1 MKNYE
6 KLQAVLREIFEID
19 KADLDFGIYRIM
31 NQKRDDVNKFIEK
44 QLPKD
49 IKKILS
55 QTQSKDSVQLQQ
67 DLDKLGSDL
76 DNAGVVRESSPK
88 YLELKKMIEAS
99 VDLTAM
105 EQEIFSHLTNFF
117 KRYYNEGD
125 FISQRRYK
133 KDVYAIPYEG
143 EEVKLHW
150 ANADQYYIK
159 TSEYLKNYSF
169 VLPDGKKVTFQLKE
183 ASTEQNNNKTQ
194 GDGERRFAIYEEN
207 PLEVDGNTLT
217 INFTYELHKKSV
229 KQDALMKEAF
239 ETISSNLPVE
249 FAEIC
254 ASGSAPTEKNKNR
267 TLLEKHLNDYV
278 SRNTF
283 DYFIHKDLGGFLRRE
298 LDFYIKNEILFIDD
312 INTEN
317 QAFFTSQLSKIKA
330 FKTVADKIITFLTQI
345 EDFQKKL
352 WLKKKF
358 VIRTDYC
365 ITLDKIPAKY
375 YEEIFSNA
383 EQMQEW
389 KSLFGIECSLNNSQL
404 KINKEAPISL
414 DELTI
419 DNLPLTIK
427 YAVLDTKFFS
437 EAFKD
442 KLIAE
447 FYNLDEETNGL
458 LINSENFQ
466 ALNLMQEKYRERIS
480 AEVIDPPYNTGGDG
494 FIYKDNFKSSSWLT
508 FMKERLEL
516 GRELLHSNGN
526 ISINIDENEENNLNQ
541 IITSIFGEENNLGKI
556 IWDKR
561 NPKGDA
567 NGIAT
572 QHEYIQI
579 ANKNFAQ
586 SRNVESFLNRKKN
599 NAQEILNKAASLKRK
614 YKTITDEAKKEFR
627 DFMKNHSSLSGGE
640 KAYNLLDESGE
651 PFQSVSMAWPNK
663 DKAPADYFTPLIHP
677 ITKKE
682 CSVPSRGWRNPSSTM
697 GSLLKKDLILFGKDE
712 TTQPRRKYFLRDN
725 IYENLPSLYYF
736 GGSDD
741 ELFKNLDIEFP
752 NPKPIKETK
761 YLVETITSHQSN
773 PFVLDYF
780 AGSGTLAHSI
790 IQLNR
795 DENITKKYRF
805 ILIDMGVYF
814 NSTLKFRTLRAIY
827 SDNWKNGKP
836 QDTEGISQLFKYQVL
851 ESYEDTLN
859 NLVLAQKDLGE
870 LGFDEE
876 AQEEY
881 LLQYML
887 DVESRDHLF
896 NVELFKNPF
905 DYKLKVTE
913 NNELIPTKVD
923 LVETFN
929 YLIGLYVEHIQRTK
943 DIKFVEG
950 TTREGVKT
958 LVIWRNLETTSNKET
973 EEVFRRL
980 FESERTS
987 EFHQIYINGDH
998 NLTNF
1003 RTGEDQFKVK
1013 MIEETFFKKMFNI

>member
-31 NQKRDDVNKFIEK
+31 NQKREDVNQFIEK

-49 IKKILS
+49 IKEILS

-67 DLDKLGSDL
+67 DLDKLGTSL

-88 YLELKKMIEAS
+88 YLELQKAIEAS

-117 KRYYNEGD
+117 KRYYKEGD

-169 VLPDGKKVTFQLKE
+169 VLPHDKKVVFQLKE

-194 GDGERRFAIYEEN
+194 GDGERRFAIYEEE
-207 PLEVDGNTLT
+207 PIEVDGNNLA

-239 ETISSNLPVE
+239 ETISSNLPVD

-254 ASGSAPTEKNKNR
+254 ASGSAPTEKNKSR
-267 TLLEKHLNDYV
+267 TLVEKHLNDYV

-283 DYFIHKDLGGFLRRE
+283 DYFIHKELGGFLRRE

-317 QAFFTSQLSKIKA
+317 PAFFTAQLSKIKA
-330 FKTVADKIITFLTQI
+330 FKTVADKIVTFLAQI

-365 ITLDKIPAKY
+365 ITMDKIPAKY
-375 YEEIFSNA
+375 YEEIFNNE

-389 KSLFGIECSLNNSQL
+389 QSLFSFQCSLNNSQL
-404 KINKEAPISL
+404 KINEDSPISL
-414 DELTI
+414 NELSE
-419 DNLPLTIK
+419 DNLPPSIK

-437 EAFKD
+437 EEFKD
-442 KLIAE
+442 KLMAE

-466 ALNLMQEKYRERIS
+466 ALNLMQEKYNEKIS
-480 AEVIDPPYNTGGDG
+480 TVYIDPPYNTDSNSILYKNNFKDSSWLSFMNQVLNLSKILEKVNGNHIVAIDEAENFHLKRLLKDIFPLKKVKDISIIHNPGGTMSKNISTSGENAMFCYDDKVESIAKEIRDDNPDIRDLMNTAKGKTKNYLRESSKTCFYPILVKNLNVIGVGDVCDDDFHPKRNETKDG
-494 FIYKDNFKSSSWLT
+494 VIYVYPIDNDGVERKWVLGRETVEKHLDELHPYFDETAKVVRIRRIKNKINFKSIWTKKKYSAKKYGT
-508 FMKERLEL
+508 
-516 GRELLHSNGN
+516 ELLGD
-526 ISINIDENEENNLNQ
+526 IVPY
-541 IITSIFGEENNLGKI
+541 TKI
-556 IWDKR
+556 IDPLF
-561 NPKGDA
+561 PK
-567 NGIAT
+567 
-572 QHEYIQI
+572 
-579 ANKNFAQ
+579 
-586 SRNVESFLNRKKN
+586 S
-599 NAQEILNKAASLKRK
+599 
-614 YKTITDEAKKEFR
+614 
-627 DFMKNHSSLSGGE
+627 
-640 KAYNLLDESGE
+640 
-651 PFQSVSMAWPNK
+651 
-663 DKAPADYFTPLIHP
+663 IH
-677 ITKKE
+677 
-682 CSVPSRGWRNPSSTM
+682 
-697 GSLLKKDLILFGKDE
+697 
-712 TTQPRRKYFLRDN
+712 
-725 IYENLPSLYYF
+725 
-736 GGSDD
+736 
-741 ELFKNLDIEFP
+741 
-752 NPKPIKETK
+752 
-761 YLVETITSHQSN
+761 LVEDCVYAGLNNNTG
-773 PFVLDYF
+773 FVLDYF
-780 AGSGTLAHSI
+780 GGSGTTAHAVI
-790 IQLNR
+790 RLNKKLPNQ
-795 DENITKKYRF
+795 ELNNKYLLVEIGEHFYTVTKPRVQK
-805 ILIDMGVYF
+805 V
-814 NSTLKFRTLRAIY
+814 IY

-870 LGFDEE
+870 LGFDED

-896 NVELFKNPF
+896 NIEIFKNPF

-987 EFHQIYINGDH
+987 EFDQIYINGDH

-1013 MIEETFFKKMFNI
+1013 MIEETFFNKMFNVNEL

>member
-1 MKNYE
+1 MKNYD

-49 IKKILS
+49 IKEILS

-67 DLDKLGSDL
+67 DLDKLGTDL

-159 TSEYLKNYSF
+159 TSEYLKDYSF
-169 VLPDGKKVTFQLKE
+169 VLPNGKKVTFQLKE

-194 GDGERRFAIYEEN
+194 GDGERRFAIYEEE
-207 PLEVDGNTLT
+207 PIEVVGDNLA

-229 KQDALMKEAF
+229 KQDALMKKAF
-239 ETISSNLPVE
+239 EKISSNIPVE

-254 ASGSAPTEKNKNR
+254 ASGSAPTENNKNR
-267 TLLEKHLNDYV
+267 TLVEKHLNDYV

-317 QAFFTSQLSKIKA
+317 PAFFTAQLSKIKA
-330 FKTVADKIITFLTQI
+330 FKTVADKIVTFLAQI

-383 EQMQEW
+383 EQLKEW
-389 KSLFGIECSLNNSQL
+389 ENLFSVKCELNNGKLTINDQTVVLSEINNSQSTT
-404 KINKEAPISL
+404 INNSSF
-414 DELTI
+414 TI
-419 DNLPLTIK
+419 HNYL
-427 YAVLDTKFFS
+427 VLDTKFFS

-466 ALNLMQEKYRERIS
+466 ALNLMQEKYNKNID
-480 AEVIDPPYNTGGDG
+480 VIYGDPPYNA
-494 FIYKDNFKSSSWLT
+494 KSSEIVYKNSFKHSSWIS
-508 FMKERLEL
+508 FMHDRVSKAAFLKKKR
-516 GRELLHSNGN
+516 GA
-526 ISINIDENEENNLNQ
+526 IITAIDENEGFNLIKVLDGMYPQWSKTVVTILHNPAGVQGDNFSYSHEYAIFMFENLKH
-541 IITSIFGEENNLGKI
+541 IIGKTKREKVSTEPFRD
-556 IWDKR
+556 WGPTGTR
-561 NPKGDA
+561 NPKGNTFYPIFVDLKGENIIGFGEPCEA
-567 NGIAT
+567 DFHPKHQNINKDDCIEIYPIGDEGDERKWVFARDTVDDILEDLSVTKNNGFFQIIRKKTKGSYKTVWNDRLYYANIYGSKLLNNIIGQKRFDFPKSVFTVKDCINAISQIQKGNGI
-572 QHEYIQI
+572 I
-579 ANKNFAQ
+579 
-586 SRNVESFLNRKKN
+586 
-599 NAQEILNKAASLKRK
+599 
-614 YKTITDEAKKEFR
+614 
-627 DFMKNHSSLSGGE
+627 
-640 KAYNLLDESGE
+640 
-651 PFQSVSMAWPNK
+651 
-663 DKAPADYFTPLIHP
+663 
-677 ITKKE
+677 
-682 CSVPSRGWRNPSSTM
+682 
-697 GSLLKKDLILFGKDE
+697 
-712 TTQPRRKYFLRDN
+712 
-725 IYENLPSLYYF
+725 
-736 GGSDD
+736 
-741 ELFKNLDIEFP
+741 
-752 NPKPIKETK
+752 
-761 YLVETITSHQSN
+761 
-773 PFVLDYF
+773 LDYF
-780 AGSGTLAHSI
+780 AGSGTTAHATI
-790 IQLNR
+790 KLNR
-795 DENITKKYRF
+795 EDQGNRKY
-805 ILIDMGVYF
+805 IMLEMGSYF
-814 NSTLKFRTLRAIY
+814 NTATKPRVQKVIY
-827 SDNWKNGKP
+827 SDNWINGKP

-859 NLVLAQKDLGE
+859 NLFLAQKDLGS
-870 LGFDEE
+870 LGFDDE

-896 NVELFKNPF
+896 NVEIFKNPF

-929 YLIGLYVEHIQRTK
+929 YLIGLYVEHIQRVK

-950 TTREGVKT
+950 TTREGIKT

-1013 MIEETFFKKMFNI
+1013 MIEETFFNKMFNVNVL

>member
-1 MKNYE
+1 MKNYD

-31 NQKRDDVNKFIEK
+31 NQKRNDINKFIEK

-49 IKKILS
+49 IKEILS
-55 QTQSKDSVQLQQ
+55 QTQSKDSVQLQTELEEMGRN
-67 DLDKLGSDL
+67 LDA
-76 DNAGVVRESSPK
+76 AGVERESASK
-88 YLELKKMIEAS
+88 YLELKNRVEAS

-169 VLPDGKKVTFQLKE
+169 VLPNGKKVTFQLKE

-194 GDGERRFAIYEEN
+194 GEGERRFAIYEEE
-207 PLEVDGNTLT
+207 PIVVDGNTLA

-229 KQDALMKEAF
+229 KQEALMKDAF
-239 ETISSNLPVE
+239 DTISSNIPVE

-254 ASGSAPTEKNKNR
+254 ASGSAPTEKNKSR
-267 TLLEKHLNDYV
+267 SLLEKHLNDYV
-278 SRNTF
+278 SRNSF

-317 QAFFTSQLSKIKA
+317 PAFFTAQLSKIKA
-330 FKTVADKIITFLTQI
+330 FKTVADKIVTFLAQI

-365 ITLDKIPAKY
+365 ITLDRIPEKY
-375 YEEIFSNA
+375 HQEIIENKTQI
-383 EQMQEW
+383 EEW
-389 KSLFGIECSLNNSQL
+389 KELFDV
-404 KINKEAPISL
+404 KVNKVEDL
-414 DELTI
+414 VFEQFL
-419 DNLPLTIK
+419 
-427 YAVLDTKFFS
+427 VLDTKHFS
-437 EAFKD
+437 DEFKD

-466 ALNLMQEKYRERIS
+466 ALNLMQDKYNENIKS
-480 AEVIDPPYNTGGDG
+480 SYQDPPYNTSASEI
-494 FIYKDNFKSSSWLT
+494 IYKNSFKHSSWLS
-508 FMKERLEL
+508 FINDRLILTKSLLKNDGLLCVTIDDFEFYKLKNLIENIALNHL
-516 GRELLHSNGN
+516 GTVVIRNNPAGRSTTSG
-526 ISINIDENEENNLNQ
+526 ISITHEYALFYGLSDLSKVGRLSRNQKQLDRYKELDEIGPFEWVNYRKPGSMKSESPTMFYPIGIINDKVVLPDIEFNPDTQEWKFMEDSKKFDKILYPIDENNQERRWRWGIERFKNEINHLKVDKDRFGEAAIYSKGRLNEAGILPFTWWEDKKYSSTAYGTNLVKDLFVKLQ
-541 IITSIFGEENNLGKI
+541 SFAYPKSIFAVKDSL
-556 IWDKR
+556 R
-561 NPKGDA
+561 VL
-567 NGIAT
+567 
-572 QHEYIQI
+572 QV
-579 ANKNFAQ
+579 NKN
-586 SRNVESFLNRKKN
+586 
-599 NAQEILNKAASLKRK
+599 
-614 YKTITDEAKKEFR
+614 
-627 DFMKNHSSLSGGE
+627 
-640 KAYNLLDESGE
+640 
-651 PFQSVSMAWPNK
+651 
-663 DKAPADYFTPLIHP
+663 
-677 ITKKE
+677 
-682 CSVPSRGWRNPSSTM
+682 
-697 GSLLKKDLILFGKDE
+697 E
-712 TTQPRRKYFLRDN
+712 TV
-725 IYENLPSLYYF
+725 
-736 GGSDD
+736 
-741 ELFKNLDIEFP
+741 LDI
-752 NPKPIKETK
+752 
-761 YLVETITSHQSN
+761 Y
-773 PFVLDYF
+773 
-780 AGSGTLAHSI
+780 AGSGTTAHATI
-790 IQLNR
+790 KLNR
-795 DENITKKYRF
+795 EDQGNRKY
-805 ILIDMGVYF
+805 ILVEMGTYF
-814 NSTLKFRTLRAIY
+814 NTVTKPRVQKVIY

-836 QDTEGISQLFKYQVL
+836 QDKDGISQLFKYQVL

-859 NLVLAQKDLGE
+859 NLVLAQKDLSK
-870 LGFDEE
+870 LGFDEK

-896 NVELFKNPF
+896 NVEIFKNPF

-913 NNELIPTKVD
+913 NNELIPTRVD

-987 EFHQIYINGDH
+987 EFQQIYINGDH

-1003 RTGEDQFKVK
+1003 RIGEDQFKVK
-1013 MIEETFFKKMFNI
+1013 MIEETFFNKMFNVTEL

>member
-1 MKNYE
+1 MNNYE

-31 NQKRDDVNKFIEK
+31 NQKREDVNKFIEK

-49 IKKILS
+49 IKEILS

-159 TSEYLKNYSF
+159 TSEYLKNYAF
-169 VLPDGKKVTFQLKE
+169 VLPNGKKVTFQLKE

-207 PLEVDGNTLT
+207 PLEVDGNNLA

-239 ETISSNLPVE
+239 ETISSNLPVD

-267 TLLEKHLNDYV
+267 TLLEKHLNDYI

-317 QAFFTSQLSKIKA
+317 PAFFTAQLSKIKA
-330 FKTVADKIITFLTQI
+330 FKTVADKIITFLAQI

-375 YEEIFSNA
+375 YEEIFNNE
-383 EQMQEW
+383 EQMHEW
-389 KSLFGIECSLNNSQL
+389 KSLFSIECSLNNSQL

-427 YAVLDTKFFS
+427 YAVIDTKHFS
-437 EAFKD
+437 EEFKD

-466 ALNLMQEKYRERIS
+466 ALNLMQEKYREK
-480 AEVIDPPYNTGGDG
+480 VDTVYIDPPYNTDSSE
-494 FIYKDNFKSSSWLT
+494 IPYKNDYKHSSWLT
-508 FMKERLEL
+508 LMAERIKATISLQDDKGFIFIAIDDLEL
-516 GRELLHSNGN
+516 SKLNELMESFYTREN
-526 ISINIDENEENNLNQ
+526 
-541 IITSIFGEENNLGKI
+541 F
-556 IWDKR
+556 
-561 NPKGDA
+561 
-567 NGIAT
+567 
-572 QHEYIQI
+572 I
-579 ANKNFAQ
+579 ANVSIIHKPEGRNQEKFFGTSNEYMLVYAKSKSNASFYHVILDDSIKEKFNLVDIKGNYKRKNFI
-586 SRNVESFLNRKKN
+586 RLTDG
-599 NAQEILNKAASLKRK
+599 K
-614 YKTITDEAKKEFR
+614 YALREAKPDFYYPIFVSDDLNDISLEFNEGWH
-627 DFMKNHSSLSGGE
+627 KI
-640 KAYNLLDESGE
+640 Y
-651 PFQSVSMAWPNK
+651 
-663 DKAPADYFTPLIHP
+663 P
-677 ITKKE
+677 ITNAGIERTWKTKPDTFFEYYKNGDIEALEEDGRIIIYEKLRENQVIKTHWSKKE
-682 CSVPSRGWRNPSSTM
+682 YHSYHYGTK
-697 GSLLKKDLILFGKDE
+697 LLENILGQKLFGFPKS
-712 TTQPRRKYFLRDN
+712 
-725 IYENLPSLYYF
+725 IYTVFDTLKL
-736 GGSDD
+736 
-741 ELFKNLDIEFP
+741 
-752 NPKPIKETK
+752 T
-761 YLVETITSHQSN
+761 TSHKELI
-773 PFVLDYF
+773 LDYF
-780 AGSGTLAHSI
+780 SGSATTAHATI
-790 IQLNR
+790 KLNR
-795 DENITKKYRF
+795 EDKGNRKYILVEMGTYFDSVTKPRVQK
-805 ILIDMGVYF
+805 V
-814 NSTLKFRTLRAIY
+814 IY

-836 QDTEGISQLFKYQVL
+836 QDKEGISQLFKYQVL

-859 NLVLAQKDLGE
+859 NLVLAQKDLSQ

-929 YLIGLYVEHIQRTK
+929 YLIGLYVEHIKRVK

-950 TTREGVKT
+950 TTREGIKT
-958 LVIWRNLETTSNKET
+958 LVIWRNLETTTNKET

-987 EFHQIYINGDH
+987 EFDQIYINGDH

>member
-31 NQKRDDVNKFIEK
+31 NQKRDDVNRFIEK

-49 IKKILS
+49 IKEILS

-88 YLELKKMIEAS
+88 YLELKKTIEAS

-159 TSEYLKNYSF
+159 TSEYLKDYSF
-169 VLPDGKKVTFQLKE
+169 VLPNGKKVTFQLKE

-207 PLEVDGNTLT
+207 PLEVDGNNLA

-239 ETISSNLPVE
+239 ETISSNIPVD

-254 ASGSAPTEKNKNR
+254 ASGSAPTEKNKSR
-267 TLLEKHLNDYV
+267 TLLEKHLNDYI

-298 LDFYIKNEILFIDD
+298 LDFYIKNEILYIDD

-317 QAFFTSQLSKIKA
+317 PAFFTAQLSKIKA
-330 FKTVADKIITFLTQI
+330 FKTVADKIITFLAQI

-389 KSLFGIECSLNNSQL
+389 KSLFSIECSLNNSQL
-404 KINKEAPISL
+404 KINDQTVVLSEIQDSPF
-414 DELTI
+414 TI
-419 DNLPLTIK
+419 HNYL
-427 YAVLDTKFFS
+427 VLDTKFFS
-437 EAFKD
+437 EEFKD

-466 ALNLMQEKYRERIS
+466 ALNLMQEKYCQEIS
-480 AEVIDPPYNTGGDG
+480 YNYIDPPYNTDSAP
-494 FIYKDNFKSSSWLT
+494 ILYKNDYKKSSWLS
-508 FMKERLEL
+508 
-516 GRELLHSNGN
+516 LLSDRMTIAKSMLSTTGVKTIAIDDTEVSNL
-526 ISINIDENEENNLNQ
+526 SILCNGLYSDYRQSRIT
-541 IITSIFGEENNLGKI
+541 IIH
-556 IWDKR
+556 
-561 NPKGDA
+561 NPKGSITKDFNRVHEYA
-567 NGIAT
+567 IFLTPESESKIIERTLTENQTPRKMRRWGENSLRTERKLSFYPIIIEDGKIVDIGEVPNDNYHPKSKNILLENNRIAIFPIDQNGIERRWNFGLDSIKENLDRIT
-572 QHEYIQI
+572 VIEKEGEFDLFVTHEQ
-579 ANKNFAQ
+579 
-586 SRNVESFLNRKKN
+586 NVPKTVWSGGDYDAGNHGNTLLINILGKKIFDFPKSINLVLN
-599 NAQEILNKAASLKRK
+599 SLK
-614 YKTITDEAKKEFR
+614 I
-627 DFMKNHSSLSGGE
+627 
-640 KAYNLLDESGE
+640 
-651 PFQSVSMAWPNK
+651 
-663 DKAPADYFTPLIHP
+663 
-677 ITKKE
+677 ITK
-682 CSVPSRGWRNPSSTM
+682 
-697 GSLLKKDLILFGKDE
+697 
-712 TTQPRRKYFLRDN
+712 
-725 IYENLPSLYYF
+725 
-736 GGSDD
+736 
-741 ELFKNLDIEFP
+741 
-752 NPKPIKETK
+752 
-761 YLVETITSHQSN
+761 SN
-773 PFVLDYF
+773 HNAVILDYF
-780 AGSGTLAHSI
+780 SGSGTTAHATI
-790 IQLNR
+790 KLNR
-795 DENITKKYRF
+795 DDKGNRKY
-805 ILIDMGVYF
+805 ILVEMGEYF
-814 NSTLKFRTLRAIY
+814 NTVTKPRVQKVIY

-836 QDTEGISQLFKYQVL
+836 QDTKGISQLFKYQVL

-859 NLVLAQKDLGE
+859 NLILAQKDLGG

-896 NVELFKNPF
+896 NVEIFKNPF

-958 LVIWRNLETTSNKET
+958 LVIWRNLETTTNKET

-1013 MIEETFFKKMFNI
+1013 MIEETFFNKMFNVTEL